1 MTIASTNM
9 SLEELDKLSLLHP
22 VTSIAD
28 LQKDGPTIYSDCKGV
43 RLRSRHGRSMIDMG
57 AGLWCVNVGYGREE
71 IADAAATAIRDL
83 GYVHLFG
90 GTSNEPAIRLAD
102 KVLSLM
108 REQTGASHMARV
120 FFGTS
125 GSDANDTTFKL
136 VRYYN
141 NLRGRPGKKKIISR
155 MGGYHGLTFASG
167 SLTGIAAYH
176 TAFDMPLPD
185 VIHTSCPHFYQFAQD
200 GESEE
205 AFTNRMVAE
214 IAGMIER
221 EGADTIAAFIAEPV
235 MGTGGV
241 LLPPEGYFQKVQKL
255 LTKHDILFIVD
266 EVITGFG
273 RLGTWFGTG
282 AYDLKPDI
290 INLAKGITSA
300 YFPLSATVISDAIW
314 ETLSEASPR
323 LGAVMHGFTYSGHPV
338 GSAIALANIGI
349 LERENLPVRA
359 ADNGAYLLDR
369 LRTRIGD
376 NPFVGDIRGRGL
388 MVGVEYVADKKT
400 RRPFASATAPHKLIA
415 KLAAEHGVVTRALPF
430 MQVNSFS
437 PPLSI
442 TREEI
447 DEGVASYAAALE
459 AAMPSLREMAR

>member
-1 MTIASTNM
+1 MTTMSTNI
-9 SLEELDKLSLLHP
+9 SLEDLDKLSLLHP
-22 VTSIAD
+22 VTSIVE
-28 LQKDGPTIYSDCKGV
+28 LEKDGPTIYSDCRGV
-43 RLRSRHGRSMIDMG
+43 HLRNQHGRSVIDMG
-57 AGLWCVNVGYGREE
+57 AGLWCVNIGYGREE
-71 IADAAATAIRDL
+71 IADAAAAAIRDL
-83 GYVHLFG
+83 GYVHLFS

-108 REQTGASHMARV
+108 REQAGASHMARV

-125 GSDANDTTFKL
+125 GSDANDTAFKL

-141 NLRGRPGKKKIISR
+141 NLRGLPNKKKIISR

-167 SLTGIAAYH
+167 SLTGIVAYH
-176 TAFDMPLPD
+176 KAFDMPLPD
-185 VIHTSCPHFYQFAQD
+185 VIHTSCPHFYQYAQD

-205 AFTNRMVAE
+205 AFTDRMVAE
-214 IAGMIER
+214 IANMIER
-221 EGADTIAAFIAEPV
+221 EGANTIAAFIAEPV

-255 LTKHDILFIVD
+255 LAKHDILFIVD

-282 AYDLKPDI
+282 AYGLKPDI

-314 ETLSEASPR
+314 DTLSEASPR
-323 LGAVMHGFTYSGHPV
+323 FGAVMHGFTYSGHPV
-338 GSAIALANIGI
+338 GSAIALANIDI
-349 LERENLPVRA
+349 LERENLPARA

-376 NPFVGDIRGRGL
+376 NPFVGDVRGQGL
-388 MVGVEYVADKKT
+388 MIGVEYVADKKT
-400 RRPFASATAPHKLIA
+400 RKPFATAPHRLVA
-415 KLAAEHGVVTRALPF
+415 KLAAEHGVITRALPF
-430 MQVNSFS
+430 MHVNSFS

-442 TREEI
+442 TQAEI
-447 DEGVASYAAALE
+447 DERVECYATALE
-459 AAMPSLREMAR
+459 AAMPPLHEMAR